1 MRKLFIKFVSV
12 KDFLLFT
19 QIISKK
25 LTEQVKLKSR
35 KPQIFSCKMYSIFK
49 KQCVMSSTL
58 QILHEYILVF
68 QIVWFAQILKY
79 QLYRKLHLKFRCI
92 FLHP

>member
-1 MRKLFIKFVSV
+1 MRKLFIKFVLV
-12 KDFLLFT
+12 KDFLIFT

-35 KPQIFSCKMYSIFK
+35 KTQILSCHFR
-49 KQCVMSSTL
+49 VMSFTF

-68 QIVWFAQILKY
+68 QIVWFAQTLKY
-79 QLYRKLHLKFRCI
+79 QLYRKLH
-92 FLHP
+92 